1 MFQGFEFRWKAG
13 GRQHALFIDS
23 TGHPHLDDDG
33 GDDAPGPSPRAK
45 ARPAQRGK
53 RWSEEEEDR
62 LCLRL
67 RTAEDAQA
75 LAEELGRS
83 RGAVLAR
90 GVRLGLIDAEEAG
103 LRYPPGGRPASSAG
117 SDPD

>member
-23 TGHPHLDDDG
+23 SGHPHLDDDG
-33 GDDAPGPSPRAK
+33 GDDAPEPSPRA
-45 ARPAQRGK
+45 RPRAAQRGR
-53 RWSEEEEDR
+53 RWSEEEED
-62 LCLRL
+62 CLRTRL
-67 RTAEDAQA
+67 RGVEDATP

-90 GVRLGLIDAEEAG
+90 GVRLGLIAEEDAG